1 MFTHTSTSSVVT
13 IAIVILLCMIK
24 IFTMEVP
31 DDTEWSVFLPSRV
44 GVDNQTLNPEM
55 TIFDIFSTVST
66 FMFAM
71 GSQGIFLEMMS
82 AMREPSHSPR
92 SLYSGTLVILIV
104 YAFVSIA
111 TYAKV
116 GKW

>member
-1 MFTHTSTSSVVT
+1 MN
-13 IAIVILLCMIK
+13 K

-31 DDTEWSVFLPSRV
+31 DDTQWSVFLPSSV
-44 GVDNQTLNPEM
+44 GVDWEPEETLHPGM
-55 TIFDIFSTVST
+55 TMFAIFSTVCT

-71 GSQGIFLEMMS
+71 NGQRIFLDMMS
-82 AMREPSHSPR
+82 VMREPSHFSR

-104 YAFVSIA
+104 YAFVSVA